1 MKEMIVAMM
10 MIATTALADDIKYKD
25 VKSVEAALLPAKDIK
40 VGWSSVARGGEAMFW
55 SSYKTFDAN
64 GDVVSSSW
72 SFGSSKHGGAVLA
85 IPVGDFD
92 VKSQFRY
99 RGADKNGVT
108 KELMGLLVKVKVQV
122 STGGGNANQM
132 ACQKAVENMVKV
144 GVSLSKGVGCKPMRY
159 RPLTETAKKRFGARL
174 VRVRYCGDQ
183 SQVKLLIVIRIKL
196 MNLFCRLRRMR

>member
-92 VKSQFRY
+92 VKSQ
-99 RGADKNGVT
+99 
-108 KELMGLLVKVKVQV
+108 
-122 STGGGNANQM
+122 
-132 ACQKAVENMVKV
+132 
-144 GVSLSKGVGCKPMRY
+144 LSW
-159 RPLTETAKKRFGARL
+159 
-174 VRVRYCGDQ
+174 
-183 SQVKLLIVIRIKL
+183 
-196 MNLFCRLRRMR
+196 RR